1 MRDKGVELFGSD
13 ANPSIRSTE
22 TPDKERGKEG
32 KKRKERTREKKT
44 KKMSNA
50 VPNAGKEINV
60 GSSQG

>member
-13 ANPSIRSTE
+13 ANPLTRSIE
-22 TPDKERGKEG
+22 TPDEEREKRE
-32 KKRKERTREKKT
+32 RKERKGREREKT
-44 KKMSNA
+44 TKMSNA